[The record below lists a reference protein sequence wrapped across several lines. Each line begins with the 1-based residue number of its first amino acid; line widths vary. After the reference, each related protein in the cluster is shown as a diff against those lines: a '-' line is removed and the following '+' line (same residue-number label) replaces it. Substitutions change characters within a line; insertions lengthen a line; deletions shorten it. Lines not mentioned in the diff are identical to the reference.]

1 MNIWLINHYAV
12 PPKYYPLA
20 RTTNFAKYL
29 IRKGYSV
36 TIFAASS
43 IHNSCINLITDRS
56 KKRTETIDGISYVYV
71 KTDTYE
77 GNGKAR
83 IINMFQFARRLPAV
97 CQDFPKPD
105 VILASSATPM
115 ACMAGIKLAKIYKC
129 KCIAE
134 ISDLWP
140 ESFVAYG
147 LISSK
152 NPLLKLMFAY
162 EKKMYKKAD
171 KIIFTMAGGKD
182 YIIEK
187 GWDFEHGGPIKLN
200 KIYHLNNGVDLEVF
214 DHNKKAFIANDED
227 IEDENTFKVVY
238 VGAIRSVNKVDK
250 VFEVA
255 KLLKNY
261 NIKFLLWGR
270 GDQFDFLRQRAT
282 DMFLHNVIF
291 KGYVEKHY
299 IPYIVSKAQLNI
311 LFGDH
316 LPIYRFGVSPNKLFD
331 YFASGKP
338 TLLTFKT
345 GYSLIEKYKCGIEI
359 DGFDAK
365 QIAAG
370 ILYFKNMNEN
380 IYNKYCENARQA
392 AEDFDFKRL
401 TSMLSEII
409 QMQEI

>member
-1 MNIWLINHYAV
+1 V

-43 IHNSCINLITDRS
+43 VHSSNINLITDHS
-56 KKRTETIDGISYVYV
+56 KKRTEIIDGIPYVYV
-71 KTDTYE
+71 KTDTYI
-77 GNGKAR
+77 GNGRAR
-83 IINMFQFARRLPAV
+83 VINMFQFARRLPAV

-140 ESFVAYG
+140 ESFVSYG
-147 LISSK
+147 LISRS
-152 NPLLKLMFAY
+152 NPLLKLLYAY
-162 EKKMYKKAD
+162 EKKMYEKAD

-200 KIYHLNNGVDLEVF
+200 KIYHINNGVDLEVF
-214 DHNKKAFIANDED
+214 DHNKKAYIANDED

-238 VGAIRSVNKVDK
+238 VGAINIANKVEK
-250 VFEVA
+250 IFEVA
-255 KLLKNY
+255 QLLKNQ
-261 NIKFLLWGR
+261 NIKFLIWGR
-270 GDQFDFLRQRAT
+270 GNQLEVLRKRAT

-345 GYSLIEKYKCGIEI
+345 GYSLIEKYKCGTVI

-365 QIAAG
+365 QIADA
-370 ILYFKNMNEN
+370 ILYYKNINKN
-380 IYNKYCENARQA
+380 VYDKYCENARKA

-401 TSMLSEII
+401 TFMLNEII
-409 QMQEI
+409 QTQEI